1 MALPILKF
9 NVGDDKVIKCRWL
22 QSDGV
27 SPVDLTGLTI
37 KFYAKDEPGDVAY
50 TIDPVTAT
58 ILDPPTDG
66 RFEFAVT
73 MPAEATNSF
82 YWITRED
89 GGGNPD
95 TAPPAEGTPIH
106 VLPK

>member
-22 QSDGV
+22 QADGV
-27 SPVDLTGLTI
+27 TPVNLTGLTM
-37 KFYAKDEPGDVAY
+37 KFFAREKAGDAAY

-58 ILDPPTDG
+58 VADPTDG

-73 MPAEATNSF
+73 MPTDPTNSV
-82 YWITRED
+82 YWITREA
-89 GGGNPD
+89 GVGNPD
-95 TAPPAEGTPIH
+95 TAKPAEGTQI
-106 VLPK
+106 LILAK

>member
-9 NVGDDKVIKCRWL
+9 NVGDDKVIRGRWL
-22 QSDGV
+22 QADGV
-27 SPVDLTGLTI
+27 SPVDLTGLTV

-50 TIDPVTAT
+50 TIDPVVAT

-66 RFEFAVT
+66 RFEIPVT
-73 MPAEATNSF
+73 MPADPTNSF
-82 YWITRED
+82 YWITRDD
-89 GGGNPD
+89 GAGSVD
-95 TAPPAEGTPIH
+95 TAKPAEGTPIH